1 MSSRKQRK
9 NIKSVYKDN
18 DNIPYTEITEDM
30 LIKCMEKI
38 FSKPPSKE
46 PIIII
51 ANGLTD
57 KQINEIINPKTN

>member
-1 MSSRKQRK
+1 M
-9 NIKSVYKDN
+9 YKDN

-30 LIKCMEKI
+30 LIKCMKKI

-51 ANGLTD
+51 SNGLTD
-57 KQINEIINPKTN
+57 EQINKIINFKTN